1 MNELEEKYIK
11 YFILQIIEEKKPLPE
26 ELIKDEYIEIT
37 KIIEKFMDND
47 FIEIQFDDIYITK
60 KGTEEKKVLKK
71 ELKLSGIYKK
81 IMPQFK
87 YLIDK
92 VPVDDVYYF

>member
-1 MNELEEKYIK
+1 MNKREEKYIN
-11 YFILQIIEEKKPLPE
+11 YFILQIIEEKNTFHE
-26 ELIKDEYIEIT
+26 ELIGDEYTYIT
-37 KIIEKFMDND
+37 NIIEKLMDNG
-47 FIEIQFDDIYITK
+47 FIEIQFDDIRITK
-60 KGTEEKKVLKK
+60 KGTEEKKNLEK

-92 VPVDDVYYF
+92 LPVDDLYYF